1 MKELA
6 MLNHL
11 KYWPFIFRYSSLT
24 CIKFHLIVSKLDPL
38 DSRNKMMLI
47 KLSFILT
54 PNIKHL
60 FCVILLAFMIFLAL
74 VVLGITFSKQSV
86 LYEKAV
92 EYAWTDNNSIVYKH
106 FDNWT
111 SVQNLFDTVY
121 LHSPLSTWSSFFQN
135 SDKFDLRIVH
145 INLTQDNVEIT
156 DGDKNW
162 NTRLF
167 KKALKTKELNPILNS
182 E

>member
-54 PNIKHL
+54 PNIEHL

-74 VVLGITFSKQSV
+74 VVLGITFSKQKVCYMKRQLNMLGLIIIV
-86 LYEKAV
+86 LF
-92 EYAWTDNNSIVYKH
+92 TNI
-106 FDNWT
+106 
-111 SVQNLFDTVY
+111 
-121 LHSPLSTWSSFFQN
+121 STTGQVS
-135 SDKFDLRIVH
+135 KICLILRIC
-145 INLTQDNVEIT
+145 I
-156 DGDKNW
+156 
-162 NTRLF
+162 RLF
-167 KKALKTKELNPILNS
+167 LHDPHFLKLWQIWFKNS
-182 E
+182 TH

>member
-54 PNIKHL
+54 PNIEHL

-74 VVLGITFSKQSV
+74 VVLGITFSKQKVCYMKRQLNMLGLIIIV
-86 LYEKAV
+86 LF
-92 EYAWTDNNSIVYKH
+92 TNI
-106 FDNWT
+106 
-111 SVQNLFDTVY
+111 
-121 LHSPLSTWSSFFQN
+121 STTRQVS
-135 SDKFDLRIVH
+135 KICLILRIC
-145 INLTQDNVEIT
+145 I
-156 DGDKNW
+156 
-162 NTRLF
+162 RLF
-167 KKALKTKELNPILNS
+167 LHDPHFLKTVTNLI
-182 E
+182 

>member
-1 MKELA
+1 MC
-6 MLNHL
+6 NSFGV
-11 KYWPFIFRYSSLT
+11 YDFSCPGCVGNYIFKT
-24 CIKFHLIVSKLDPL
+24 E
-38 DSRNKMMLI
+38 
-47 KLSFILT
+47 
-54 PNIKHL
+54 
-60 FCVILLAFMIFLAL
+60 
-74 VVLGITFSKQSV
+74 SV

-111 SVQNLFDTVY
+111 SVQNLFDTAY
-121 LHSPLSTWSSFFQN
+121 LHSSLSTWSSFSQN

-145 INLTQDNVEIT
+145 INLMQDNTEIT